1 MSLRRWLL
9 GSLLLGLLL
18 VLAAAGLSSRW
29 AWRQA
34 SRELV
39 GARVEQVLEAARRME
54 AGASMEDC
62 EAQLAIDLRF
72 EEGPPEGPPH
82 PPGMRGPPPGDHGW
96 KKVEG
101 RGRPLWI
108 HDPPGEV
115 AAYVDG
121 RWILLHEDLVG
132 PAVLR
137 VLGVLLLVLGP
148 LVGGASWF
156 VDRSLRPV
164 AAAQDAMGRI
174 AQGDLGHRLDEAHGP
189 AELRAVA
196 RHFNAMAD
204 VVEARLR
211 LERQLMAGLS
221 HELRTRSPGSA
232 WRSSWRGSRA
242 ATPRVWSAW
251 TSRWSGWTSS
261 SPSCWSSRGSRWA
274 TWPWSARTPIWP
286 RSRAPWRRA
295 GPPWTC
301 GGGPRLRGPSPDRS
315 CAGEPPLEL
324 RAARAGHRGRGDG
337 HPVLV
342 HGGGRGR
349 SDARGG
355 RRAPVRAVLAGSGAQ
370 GAGHGVGLGIV
381 RQVAVLHGG
390 APSPR
395 WVTAA
400 SASRSRGRE
409 PVGRPSVRRTRSGW
423 RRHRRCCWGPR
434 IRTRTPPSA
443 TRS

>member
-96 KKVEG
+96 RKVEG

-221 HELRTRSPGSA
+221 HELRTPLTRIRMEVELARLAGGDTTRLERVDLEVERVDELVA
-232 WRSSWRGSRA
+232 ELLELSRLEVGDVALEREDTDLA
-242 ATPRVWSAW
+242 AL
-251 TSRWSGWTSS
+251 
-261 SPSCWSSRGSRWA
+261 
-274 TWPWSARTPIWP
+274 ARTVAARWP
-286 RSRAPWRRA
+286 AVDVRGEGRACVDRRLIGRA
-295 GPPWTC
+295 LENLLSNCERHAPDTEVVVTVTPSSLTVED
-301 GGGPRLRGPSPDRS
+301 GGGPMPEEVVEHLF
-315 CAGEPPLEL
+315 EPFW
-324 RAARAGHRGRGDG
+324 
-337 HPVLV
+337 
-342 HGGGRGR
+342 
-349 SDARGG
+349 
-355 RRAPVRAVLAGSGAQ
+355 RAPGAQ

-390 APSPR
+390 RAIAEVGDR
-395 WVTAA
+395 GLRVTLTW
-400 SASRSRGRE
+400 S
-409 PVGRPSVRRTRSGW
+409 
-423 RRHRRCCWGPR
+423 
-434 IRTRTPPSA
+434 
-443 TRS
+443 